1 MTIIGSYLD
10 QAIQVRCSRLA
21 RTLTCEPYHFTRALV
36 WRHKLLPI
44 FIGIQSVLVALLET
58 RFSRTLSIILVFT
71 ISILNLNYNL
81 STSIFSFELLITHLN
96 KHVIIHFVGP
106 SSLQLSSYATID
118 IVVSLINIRM
128 LTWASGACESIRVHL
143 LVI

>member
-21 RTLTCEPYHFTRALV
+21 RALTCEPYHFTRALV
-36 WRHKLLPI
+36 WRHKLLSI

-58 RFSRTLSIILVFT
+58 RFSWTLSIIFVFSIT
-71 ISILNLNYNL
+71 ILNLNYNL
-81 STSIFSFELLITHLN
+81 STSIFSFELLIAHLN
-96 KHVIIHFVGP
+96 EHVIIHFVGS
-106 SSLQLSSYATID
+106 SSLQLPSYATID
-118 IVVSLINIRM
+118 IVVSLIDIRM
-128 LTWASGACESIRVHL
+128 LTWASGACKSIRMHL